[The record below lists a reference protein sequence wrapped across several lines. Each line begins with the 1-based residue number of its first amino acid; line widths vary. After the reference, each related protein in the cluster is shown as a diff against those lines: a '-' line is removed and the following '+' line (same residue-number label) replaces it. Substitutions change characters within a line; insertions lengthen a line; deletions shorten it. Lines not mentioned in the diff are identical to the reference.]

1 MMIFEADIVAQQV
14 KPQTATQAIHI
25 KVAVSMQGVLLL
37 TNLLTN
43 TSGKA
48 EDNPST
54 WAPVLLRNQMEFL
67 APDDILTQM
76 VKNRLF
82 TEKWQG
88 TWVAIKEKVVSIPH
102 VI

>member
-1 MMIFEADIVAQQV
+1 MR
-14 KPQTATQAIHI
+14 
-25 KVAVSMQGVLLL
+25 GVLLL

-48 EDNPST
+48 EDDPST

-82 TEKWQG
+82 TKKWQG
-88 TWVAIKEKVVSIPH
+88 TWVAIKDKVVLIPH